1 MATCSKSSKRKRKV
15 LSVEQKLE
23 ICRRLRGG
31 TSITA
36 LSKELELGKS
46 TICDIKRNE
55 GRLTRFAAK
64 MDSTEGSM
72 KRKTMKM
79 ASDTR
84 LDDAVFLWFA
94 QKRSQGV
101 PVSGPILMAKALEL
115 NAKINPGDEKFK
127 ASTGWLKNFQSRH
140 GIRQLAIQGETM
152 RANKD
157 AVGDFKSML
166 SQLIKD
172 EGLVLGQ
179 VYNCDETDLYWKALP
194 SRTLASRK
202 EEKEPGYKDRKER
215 VTILACAN
223 ATGDHKLR
231 LTMIGKAKNP
241 RALKGLPINAFPL
254 NYTHQKS
261 AWMTSGIFQD
271 WFFHEFIPA
280 TVEYLK
286 AKKLPAKALLLMDNA
301 PSHPSTE
308 LLQSKDGNIK
318 CLFLPPNTTSLM
330 QPMDQGVLE
339 SMKRRYRKE
348 LLRKLLL
355 ADSTASPEDDPE
367 LTVVDLWKKLNIKD
381 VMFMITKAW
390 NDIPQSTIQ
399 ASWNKLLVNQD
410 AEGSVED
417 PPVVHEILHT
427 LESIH
432 GCGDCDE
439 ANVREWIAMDSSD
452 QGYELLDDDEIIR
465 TVTDTVDEEQ
475 CDMEGDVQEMP
486 IPSHGEVQEM
496 LTKCLPWVEQQPET
510 TATHLFIYKY
520 LLEMAAAKRVSSLH
534 QTMMTSFFS
543 S

>member
-1 MATCSKSSKRKRKV
+1 M

-31 TSITA
+31 ASITA

-64 MDSTEGSM
+64 MDSIEGSM

-94 QKRSQGV
+94 HKRSQGV

-140 GIRQLAIQGETM
+140 GIRQLANQGETM
-152 RANKD
+152 SANKD

-166 SQLIKD
+166 CQLIKD

-179 VYNCDETDLYWKALP
+179 VYNCDETGLYWKALP

-202 EEKEPGYKDRKER
+202 EEKAPGYKVRKER

-223 ATGDHKLR
+223 ATGDHKLS

-241 RALKGLPINAFPL
+241 RALKGLSINAFPL

-318 CLFLPPNTTSLM
+318 CLFLPPNTTSLI

-355 ADSTASPEDDPE
+355 ADSAASPEDDPE
-367 LTVVDLWKKLNIKD
+367 LTVVDFWKKLNIKD

-390 NDIPQSTIQ
+390 NDIPESTIQ

-410 AEGSVED
+410 AE
-417 PPVVHEILHT
+417 
-427 LESIH
+427 
-432 GCGDCDE
+432 
-439 ANVREWIAMDSSD
+439 
-452 QGYELLDDDEIIR
+452 
-465 TVTDTVDEEQ
+465 
-475 CDMEGDVQEMP
+475 
-486 IPSHGEVQEM
+486 
-496 LTKCLPWVEQQPET
+496 
-510 TATHLFIYKY
+510 
-520 LLEMAAAKRVSSLH
+520 
-534 QTMMTSFFS
+534 
-543 S
+543 